1 MPETESYAKS
11 VNKSNLIADN
21 LNKIIVFGNS
31 IVCGTRVRK
40 FNLSISN
47 GYATF
52 KVFPGANS
60 KELLHCIDPTLE
72 NGSYNAVALNAGVN

>member
-1 MPETESYAKS
+1 MPATESYAKS
-11 VNKSNLIADN
+11 VNKSNSIADN

-31 IVCGTRVRK
+31 IVRGTGVSE

-47 GYATF
+47 GYGTF